1 MTALTLIVAGL
12 ALLVGVILGVQVRGL
27 RRRLEGVPADGDVLG
42 LLRTL
47 DQDLDRVEAVVADLG
62 PRLTEVERELPK
74 AIARTGVVVYDAFGD
89 IAGNLSRSIALL
101 DAAGNGVVI
110 SLLVG
115 RSETLFYTKQVR
127 ARRGL
132 EELSPEETEAVA
144 QAMQR

>member
-1 MTALTLIVAGL
+1 MTTLTLIVAAL
-12 ALLVGVILGVQVRGL
+12 ALLVAVILGFQVQGL
-27 RRRLEGVPADGDVLG
+27 RRRLEGVPSDGDVLG

-47 DQDLDRVEAVVADLG
+47 DKDLDRVEAVVADLG
-62 PRLTEVERELPK
+62 PRLAEVERELPK
-74 AIARTGVVVYDAFGD
+74 AISRTGVVVYDAFGD

-132 EELSPEETEAVA
+132 EELSPEEAEAVA
-144 QAMQR
+144 QAMQL